1 MNIPREL
8 IYEEKKSLEQFGI
21 NDEKSINH
29 TIYDNWLITRTDL
42 ITKSNLGLVQ
52 LKVFNDAYF
61 ICTTALMHQHSIEA
75 KNYFLKNVD
84 IPSVVF
90 PLALFFLSRV
100 KNSQVDNSRLLKLIE
115 TQIQTDEGWKKNFQ
129 DINGLEIPKRKK
141 IEASLFAPRKLTPEL
156 LSSLKWGGITDGFKI
171 RAIKII
177 IYYFAKDLN
186 EQKMFAVAIKEG
198 AEEYEWNYNNEIC
211 AFQGIDEDGKYF
223 YEEEKPIR
231 LSKVYELCDRIDSS
245 DVFLP
250 MNEDKSQIENNSISL
265 KINLQ
270 HFLSNSW
277 FDEYSNDRQKYTVSW
292 RENMINDLI
301 ASEHG
306 KFIIQQWQVQ
316 KHAKQ
321 YMIKMA
327 LVGALIDVNVLKL
340 KTTKMDLI
348 SNFGILEQKCKSETL
363 STYMK
368 RDKNKPYLEWLRAY
382 VNQ

>member
-156 LSSLKWGGITDGFKI
+156 LSSLKWG
-171 RAIKII
+171 
-177 IYYFAKDLN
+177 
-186 EQKMFAVAIKEG
+186 
-198 AEEYEWNYNNEIC
+198 
-211 AFQGIDEDGKYF
+211 
-223 YEEEKPIR
+223 R
-231 LSKVYELCDRIDSS
+231 LS
-245 DVFLP
+245 
-250 MNEDKSQIENNSISL
+250 ENI
-265 KINLQ
+265 
-270 HFLSNSW
+270 
-277 FDEYSNDRQKYTVSW
+277 
-292 RENMINDLI
+292 M
-301 ASEHG
+301 
-306 KFIIQQWQVQ
+306 
-316 KHAKQ
+316 
-321 YMIKMA
+321 
-327 LVGALIDVNVLKL
+327 
-340 KTTKMDLI
+340 
-348 SNFGILEQKCKSETL
+348 
-363 STYMK
+363 
-368 RDKNKPYLEWLRAY
+368 
-382 VNQ
+382 